1 MFQETTTRQNN
12 GGLNNLS
19 ALPFASF
26 DAHSQN
32 GTPKASLMVNRS

>member
-1 MFQETTTRQNN
+1 MFQQTTGGQNN
-12 GGLNNLS
+12 GLSNLS